1 MDKRII
7 LNMKNG
13 SSMHLSEIEGVKE
26 KNDISRVWT
35 IYDEKLVLENSPYN
49 PITGEK
55 VNDLLDADLEH
66 LKGAV
71 IEDIV
76 HDWNIKK
83 DKFYISSRYI
93 SLNQPITLLIEL
105 I

>member
-1 MDKRII
+1 MNKRII
-7 LNMKNG
+7 FKMING
-13 SSMHLSEIEGVKE
+13 SSIHLSEIEGIKE

-35 IYDEKLVLENSPYN
+35 IYDEKLVLENAPYN
-49 PITGEK
+49 PTTGEK
-55 VNDLLDADLEH
+55 VNDLLVADLEH

-83 DKFYISSRYI
+83 GKFHISSRYI
-93 SLNQPITLLIEL
+93 ALNQPITLLIEL
-105 I
+105 S